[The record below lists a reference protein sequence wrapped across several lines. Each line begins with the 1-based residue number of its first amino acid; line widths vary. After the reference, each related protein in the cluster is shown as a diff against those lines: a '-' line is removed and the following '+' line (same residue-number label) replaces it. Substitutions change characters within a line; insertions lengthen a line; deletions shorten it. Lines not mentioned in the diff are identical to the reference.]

1 MIGALAFLAAALSV
15 PAVPAAIISRQE
27 IRNGKL
33 YDVLLAPSC
42 KSKQPTCKPWQ
53 REWNESVKML
63 PGDIVTPE
71 GLILRKV
78 VDA

>member
-1 MIGALAFLAAALSV
+1 VIGVILSLLAATPLSATPV
-15 PAVPAAIISRQE
+15 AIATRQE

-42 KSKQPTCKPWQ
+42 KSKKPICKPWQ
-53 REWNESVKML
+53 REWTDSIQML
-63 PGDIVTPE
+63 PKDIVTPE
-71 GLILRKV
+71 GLILREV